1 MRTTVLYHAGRLP
14 MLSLDGEFSG
24 RAARKIMAAIA
35 KGKKTPILENRVEI
49 TGRVERD
56 NEGCSVVNA
65 NDLARTLQMGS
76 GHLYARTT
84 NAALFLRVLE
94 SISCVG
100 DGGIVLLNGEP
111 SYHSSAATNSGNRI
125 SITEGSSSLI
135 SAMREPLD
143 RKYHAAMREML
154 RLFFKAEFAMREILL
169 ALPCGSAMEVAGTP
183 GRYAIP
189 APVPLRDLVV
199 LNDCDGEVLEEFCM
213 AEAPLENLRQGGGLG
228 IKKLVRKM
236 VEMVNGM
243 AHSVEMPGTS
253 WLSGN
258 GREREKSHEDAGE
271 SA

>member
-1 MRTTVLYHAGRLP
+1 MCSHVLKTVFHRIIDMQLTVLFHPGRLP
-14 MLSLDGEFSG
+14 MFNLAGELG
-24 RAARKIMAAIA
+24 VRAAKKISAAIE
-35 KGKKTPILENRVEI
+35 KGKKTPILEKTVDI
-49 TGRVERD
+49 TGRVEADR
-56 NEGCSVVNA
+56 EGCSVVKA

-135 SAMREPLD
+135 SAMHVPLD
-143 RKYHAAMREML
+143 NKYHAAMRETL

-169 ALPCGSAMEVAGTP
+169 ALPCGSAMEVAGMP

-189 APVPLRDLVV
+189 VPVPLHDLVV

-213 AEAPLENLRQGGGLG
+213 AEAPLENIRQGGGLG

-253 WLSGN
+253 W
-258 GREREKSHEDAGE
+258 
-271 SA
+271 